1 MMGKSNKVYEL
12 LQHADACLDLVSVH
26 KMDLLTALGRTIL
39 PRGFW
44 GDGHKH
50 NISDHPQPSNS
61 RVYLTFDDGP
71 SPHTTP
77 FLLEML
83 EADGIKA
90 SFFLIGREAEKYPD
104 LVKAIHEG
112 GHSIGN
118 HTYSHLYMPG
128 LSSRELEAEIER
140 TNSIIEDITGEKTR
154 IFRPPFGHM
163 DQRTAQ
169 VLTEREMHPVYWTQA
184 PEDWAIPGAKRVVR
198 RLQMRLKPGSL
209 IVLHEGQ
216 NLKEQTLTAAKE
228 IIYSCKKSELD
239 LAKVQ
244 LRA

>member
-1 MMGKSNKVYEL
+1 MMGKGKEINQL
-12 LQHADACLDLVSVH
+12 LLKADACLDYVSVH
-26 KMDLLTALGRTIL
+26 KMDFLTAIGRNIL

-44 GDGHKH
+44 GDGHKN
-50 NISDHPQPSNS
+50 NISDHPQPSSS

-83 EADGIKA
+83 EANGIKA

-104 LVKAIHEG
+104 LVKAIHDG

-128 LSSRELEAEIER
+128 LKCSELENEVER
-140 TNSIIEDITGEKTR
+140 TNNILEDITGEKTK

-184 PEDWAIPGAKRVVR
+184 PEDWAIPGAHRVVR
-198 RLQMRLKPGSL
+198 RLLMRLKPGSL
-209 IVLHEGQ
+209 IVLHEGME
-216 NLKEQTLTAAKE
+216 LKEQTITAAKE
-228 IIYSCKKSELD
+228 IIYSCKKSELE